1 MATIYEV
8 SALAGVSLSSVS
20 RVMNNHEHVSE
31 KTKIKVKAA
40 METLGYR
47 PNAVARSLASNRSDC
62 VGILVSQLHGPF
74 FGDILTGIEQELRA
88 AGKHSI
94 IAAGH
99 SDKEIEQDSIDFLI
113 GRNCDALILLV
124 DAVSDEYLL
133 KLSQGKTP
141 FVIINRRVTEL
152 EDRCFYLD
160 NHLGGYLATK
170 HLIEQGHRDIAYIS
184 GPLTIEDATA
194 RLQGHKKALSEYG
207 ISFNPA
213 LSYEGDY
220 LTQSGQD
227 GASHL
232 INQNQSFSAI
242 VCANDEM
249 AAGAMRSIRDNNI
262 EIPRDCSVV
271 GFDNVFFAEYLY
283 PKLSTIDYPRVA
295 MAKMSAQWVLKNVYK
310 KKNITISNVFTP
322 TLVARQSIQAL

>member
-31 KTKIKVKAA
+31 KTKVKVKAA

-74 FGDILTGIEQELRA
+74 FGDILTGIEEELRA

-99 SDKEIEQDSIDFLI
+99 SDKTIEKESIDFLI
-113 GRNCDALILLV
+113 SRNCDALILLV
-124 DAVSDEYLL
+124 DAVCDEYLIEL
-133 KLSQGKTP
+133 NKGKTP
-141 FVIINRRVTEL
+141 FVIINRRVDGL
-152 EDRCFYLD
+152 EDRCLYLD

-170 HLIEQGHRDIAYIS
+170 HLIEQGHRNIGYIS
-184 GPLTIEDATA
+184 GPLSIEDAKA
-194 RLQGHKKALSEYG
+194 RLEGHKEALSEFD
-207 ISFNPA
+207 IAFEKERC
-213 LSYEGDY
+213 YEGDY

-227 GASHL
+227 GA
-232 INQNQSFSAI
+232 NQLLNDGRQYSAI
-242 VCANDEM
+242 ACANDEM
-249 AAGAMRSIRDNNI
+249 AAGAMKGIRDHNI
-262 EIPRDCSVV
+262 EIPSGCSIV
-271 GFDNVFFAEYLY
+271 GFDNVYFAEYLY
-283 PKLSTIDYPRVA
+283 PKLSTIDYPRIE
-295 MAKMSAQWVLKNVYK
+295 MAKMSAQWILKNVYK
-310 KKNITISNVFTP
+310 KKSITINNIFSP
-322 TLVARQSIQAL
+322 TLVPRDSIRSL